1 MTDPSDQDGLGG
13 KHRHTTI
20 MARIANERA
29 VETSGAAGAV
39 DEGGGG
45 RVALGGANLTAAA
58 TRDTPASR
66 TDEAGPPSVV
76 VAEPDAAPTRGEP
89 PAAEDAPSERAEPG
103 RSLPHLAAEPS
114 AEHSGAGDGRVDVR
128 PAPGWVL
135 RPLTGKRPRRGG
147 PVVGGVAVLLGLG
160 FAALLVILAFTV
172 DLPASSMVGYGE
184 QIKRPDGW
192 RVRVDRPAPV
202 TGSVGLTL
210 PADADRAVRI
220 EITLT
225 NDGSFSRESAGWTV
239 KATADGRPV
248 EPLLVEGRRGDQ
260 APSRTI
266 LPGSSLSFTVIVPM
280 PNEETDLHLEA
291 APPDEPPTIF
301 FGSA

>member
-29 VETSGAAGAV
+29 VETSGAAGAL
-39 DEGGGG
+39 DGGHGAS
-45 RVALGGANLTAAA
+45 VTLGAANLTAAA
-58 TRDTPASR
+58 KRDKTGSR
-66 TDEAGPPSVV
+66 TEEAGPDVV

-89 PAAEDAPSERAEPG
+89 PAGEDAPSERAAPG
-103 RSLPHLAAEPS
+103 RSLPDPAAEPS
-114 AEHSGAGDGRVDVR
+114 AEHAAAGDGRVDVR

-184 QIKRPDGW
+184 QVRRPDDW
-192 RVRVDRPAPV
+192 LVRAAQPSPV
-202 TGSVGLTL
+202 TGSVGLEL
-210 PADADRAVRI
+210 PADADRAVHI
-220 EITLT
+220 EVTLT

-266 LPGSSLSFTVIVPM
+266 LPGASLNFTVIVPM
-280 PNEETDLHLEA
+280 PNEETDLQLEA

-301 FGSA
+301 SGSA